1 MKPENM
7 RIEVL
12 EAQTHNLRDASCAFP
27 HGKLSV
33 VTGVSGSGK
42 SSLAFDTVYA
52 EGQRRYV
59 ETLSTYA
66 RQFLQQMK
74 KPPVRAVKNM
84 PPALALR
91 QGNSVSA
98 ARATVSSIS
107 ELDDYLPLLFA
118 GVGVTHRRSCGAFV
132 QDWTASRVID
142 WPEHADG
149 ERVVVLGA
157 IKPEEG
163 HSTAELLRQLA
174 AEGHRRVEVNGALV
188 AIDALQVADVLAA
201 GKLRVVLD
209 RLVVR
214 ADETRLSEAL
224 ENAYGFG
231 ERVADVLLWD
241 RREGDGPA
249 PEQRFYDHHR
259 CTACDT
265 LHQPP
270 VPALFDTQSTVGA
283 CDVCSGYGRTVG
295 VDPNKVVP
303 DARKS
308 LREGA
313 VACFETATGRGFRR
327 MLLQHAEARGVDV
340 GAPRHSSATR
350 PKSG

>member
-1 MKPENM
+1 MKFENM

-12 EAQTHNLRDASCAFP
+12 EAQTHNLRDASCVFP

-118 GVGVTHRRSCGAFV
+118 GVGVTHCRSCGAFV
-132 QDWTASRVID
+132 QDWTVPRVID
-142 WPEHADG
+142 WLVENADG

-157 IKPEEG
+157 IRPEEG
-163 HSTAELLRQLA
+163 HSTAELLRQQREYLEA
-174 AEGHRRVEVNGALV
+174 ARRTGVGGAWEVG
-188 AIDALQVADVLAA
+188 
-201 GKLRVVLD
+201 RV
-209 RLVVR
+209 
-214 ADETRLSEAL
+214 
-224 ENAYGFG
+224 
-231 ERVADVLLWD
+231 
-241 RREGDGPA
+241 
-249 PEQRFYDHHR
+249 
-259 CTACDT
+259 
-265 LHQPP
+265 
-270 VPALFDTQSTVGA
+270 
-283 CDVCSGYGRTVG
+283 
-295 VDPNKVVP
+295 
-303 DARKS
+303 
-308 LREGA
+308 
-313 VACFETATGRGFRR
+313 
-327 MLLQHAEARGVDV
+327 
-340 GAPRHSSATR
+340 
-350 PKSG
+350 